1 MKRTILSI
9 ITLLLLLSILTPTVV
24 QATSLDEIF
33 SGADDFIE
41 SGEPSTDPNST
52 IDNSDLKDTSD
63 LLYNI
68 LLGIGMVTAVVV
80 GMVLGIKYML
90 AGSEEKADIKQT
102 LPAYIVSCIV
112 VFGAFGIWK
121 LLINIIQ

>member
-9 ITLLLLLSILTPTVV
+9 ITLLLLLSILTPTTV
-24 QATSLDEIF
+24 QAISLDEIF

-41 SGEPSTDPNST
+41 IGESSTDTT
-52 IDNSDLKDTSD
+52 INDSDLKDTSD